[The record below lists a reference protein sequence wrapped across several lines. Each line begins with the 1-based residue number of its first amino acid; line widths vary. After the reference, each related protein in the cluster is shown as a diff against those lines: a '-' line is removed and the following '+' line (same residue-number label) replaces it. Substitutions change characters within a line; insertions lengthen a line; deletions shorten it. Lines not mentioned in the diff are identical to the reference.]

1 MKYVEHM
8 MEENYL
14 NSARFVSES
23 LELVNIDYGVYMG
36 EVGHRTGPSFTNY
49 SNGRSYIMD
58 RDFVFALKCKSWP
71 YQAKEWLTRHRQSNW
86 PSEKHIKSIE
96 LSGCFVVPV
105 ASHRNTR
112 LQDYEWRLSF
122 SAAELKLIKNLP
134 ENVKLGYAVV
144 KAIIKYD
151 LKRLQLTGFA
161 SYHLKT
167 CLLWFVEKFGLE
179 KIQKWTVEKIMQ
191 TLLEFL
197 IKFYSESC
205 LPNYFVRA
213 NNMIDHRDQTEI
225 KQCVSAL
232 RDITGNLLQVMID
245 YIDTHH
251 KLLVEFDKT
260 LTECFNFDNNENIS
274 QLIKYNFLLMH
285 LYQRLRAVAD
295 PSYFHLNKQFLQKA
309 RYLHNNGDEIHTNK
323 VPLLDKPNEDL
334 SVYGILELLSE
345 YLETDNLSVT
355 EKSGIALSV
364 FNLVLVSHP
373 VWNEKNCKEK
383 SSIEFDEYA
392 ATCSIFVDV
401 LRWASLKH
409 QLYADVIYEFVVK
422 KWVNGPKLVSGDEKA
437 IPFMKLLMVIFG
449 KPTKQSKAFN
459 GSLVKLEKDRQM
471 FLDYRYF
478 VSFLL
483 FYDID
488 LAYILYQGVAWLMN
502 KTTLDEIWL
511 TLQYGVS
518 TFKKIKA
525 IKLIMSH
532 EELKNALT
540 DKQRHY
546 IKTFEIAESDRV

>member
-1 MKYVEHM
+1 M
-8 MEENYL
+8 
-14 NSARFVSES
+14 
-23 LELVNIDYGVYMG
+23 
-36 EVGHRTGPSFTNY
+36 
-49 SNGRSYIMD
+49 
-58 RDFVFALKCKSWP
+58 
-71 YQAKEWLTRHRQSNW
+71 
-86 PSEKHIKSIE
+86 
-96 LSGCFVVPV
+96 
-105 ASHRNTR
+105 
-112 LQDYEWRLSF
+112 QDYEWRLSF
-122 SAAELKLIKNLP
+122 SAAELNLINNLP

-144 KAIIKYD
+144 KALVKYD
-151 LKRLQLTGFA
+151 LKKLRLTGFA

-179 KIQKWTVEKIMQ
+179 KIKKWAVEKIMQ
-191 TLLEFL
+191 VLLESL
-197 IKFYSESC
+197 IRFYSESC
-205 LPNYFVRA
+205 LPNYFVRG

-225 KQCVSAL
+225 KQCVSTL
-232 RDITGNLLQVMID
+232 KDITGNLLQVMID
-245 YIDTHH
+245 YINTHH

-260 LTECFNFDNNENIS
+260 LTEYFNFDNNEKIS

-285 LYQRLRAVAD
+285 LYQQLRAIAD
-295 PSYFHLNKQFLQKA
+295 PSYIHLNKQFLQKA
-309 RYLHNNGDEIHTNK
+309 RYLHKNGDNILISK
-323 VPLLDKPNEDL
+323 LPSLSKPNEDL

-373 VWNEKNCKEK
+373 AWNEKNCKEK

-392 ATCSIFVDV
+392 ATNSIFVDV

-422 KWVNGPKLVSGDEKA
+422 KWANGPKLVSGDEKA

-449 KPTKQSKAFN
+449 KPTKQSKAVN

-471 FLDYRYF
+471 FLDYRYL

-488 LAYILYQGVAWLMN
+488 LAYILCQGIAWLMN
-502 KTTLDEIWL
+502 ETTLDEIWL
-511 TLQYGVS
+511 TIQYGVW
-518 TFKKIKA
+518 TFNKIRA

-540 DKQRHY
+540 DEQRNC
-546 IKTFEIAESDRV
+546 IKTFKIAESERI